1 MYVASPLGCL
11 GGFNIPYYTKEKI
24 LTKEHIFSQFIGDTE
39 LKMYIP
45 DNMKL
50 SAITRELLLAILF
63 YIKREKYLSLYSL
76 YKKTKLQ
83 RATTGNK
90 IFDIKIDP
98 SHIDKLNNYVS
109 VEM

>member
-1 MYVASPLGCL
+1 MLPLGCL

-24 LTKEHIFSQFIGDTE
+24 LTKQHIYSQFIGDTD
-39 LKMYIP
+39 LKMYVP
-45 DNMKL
+45 DDLKL

-63 YIKREKYLSLYSL
+63 YIKREKYLALYAL

-83 RATTGNK
+83 RATTGSK

-98 SHIDKLNNYVS
+98 SYIDKLNNYTS
-109 VEM
+109 VEV